1 MTEKTYLLED
11 HCSWLTMQRKVTQ
24 VIVRDIYL
32 VKKVQFCSLPLW
44 ALKLKVNI
52 SRGIWWVCWLSLMYK
67 VKNL

>member
-32 VKKVQFCSLPLW
+32 VKKRSILQFAFMAIEIEGKYQQRYLVGVL
-44 ALKLKVNI
+44 AVI
-52 SRGIWWVCWLSLMYK
+52 DV
-67 VKNL
+67 